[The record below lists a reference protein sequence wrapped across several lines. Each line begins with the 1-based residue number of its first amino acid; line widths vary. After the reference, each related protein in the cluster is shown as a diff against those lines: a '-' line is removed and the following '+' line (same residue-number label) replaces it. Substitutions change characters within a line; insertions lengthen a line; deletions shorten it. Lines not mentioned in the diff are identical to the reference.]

1 LVEAAVSWEFWVFGL
16 PAVVFAVSLLFLL
29 VRVWRKGLD

>member
-1 LVEAAVSWEFWVFGL
+1 LVEAAVSWEFWVFGV
-16 PAVVFAVSLLFLL
+16 PAVIFAVSLIFLL

>member
-1 LVEAAVSWEFWVFGL
+1 LFGL
-16 PAVVFAVSLLFLL
+16 PAVIFAVSLIFLL

>member
-1 LVEAAVSWEFWVFGL
+1 LFWVFGL
-16 PAVVFAVSLLFLL
+16 PALIFAASLIFLL

>member
-1 LVEAAVSWEFWVFGL
+1 VFGL
-16 PAVVFAVSLLFLL
+16 PAVIFAVSLIFLL